1 MNLKTKK
8 LSLIVMFSLSAEFF
22 SIQAY
27 AVEKNSAADA
37 GSEQVKNFGLSIDSG
52 VSQQKYSETS
62 STLKHITLQPYYSWG
77 GAWVS
82 LSVPWYS
89 VDGEYIIQ
97 ASHPVAVQRGCEII
111 LALTPVQQ
119 QVRVK
124 TGRLTQERI
133 NACKNVVSSSTIRA
147 QGSGVGDA
155 TLSASYWYPL
165 GDDGVW
171 SLTSSLQYK
180 WDNGN
185 VENGLGSD
193 TKDLDIGFTL
203 ARDLN
208 KWHNNV
214 SVGRTTVSGSQNNV
228 YQSFSYGSIDTSF
241 DVATWLNVGSR
252 YNYEQTSIVGG
263 DAIKTLSFFS
273 TAKASEQLSFTLS
286 LAEYIDVSNYP
297 DSEVSFSMSYFF

>member
-1 MNLKTKK
+1 MKIKTKK
-8 LSLIVMFSLSAEFF
+8 LSLIYIFSFSAVLF

-27 AVEKNSAADA
+27 AVEKNSEADGDA
-37 GSEQVKNFGLSIDSG
+37 EQAKEFGLSIDTG
-52 VSQQKYSETS
+52 ISQQKYSETS
-62 STLKHITLQPYYSWG
+62 STLKNITLQPYYSWG

-119 QVRVK
+119 LARIK
-124 TGRLTQERI
+124 AGRLTQERVDT
-133 NACKNVVSSSTIRA
+133 CKNVVSSSTISA

-165 GDDGVW
+165 GDEGVW
-171 SLTSSLQYK
+171 SLTSSLNYK
-180 WDNGN
+180 WDNGSA
-185 VENGLGSD
+185 ENGLGSD
-193 TKDLDIGFTL
+193 TKDLDVGFTFS
-203 ARDLN
+203 RDFN
-208 KWHNNV
+208 KWHSNV

-228 YQSFSYGSIDTSF
+228 YQSFSYGSVDTSF
-241 DVATWLNVGSR
+241 DVTAWLNVGSS
-252 YNYEQTSIVGG
+252 YHYEQASIVDG
-263 DAIKTLSFFS
+263 DAIKTISFFG
-273 TAKASEQLSFTLS
+273 TAKVSDQLSFILS
-286 LAEYIDVSNYP
+286 LAEYIDAPNYP